1 MRAVSNL
8 ENVLGIRIETRN
20 FKMANLENIV
30 ANPGLQHIR
39 DCIFGYLCPEALE
52 ICREVSEDCNSWLR
66 RFCVVKLMLDFVD
79 EKRSILNLCTSSP
92 ALLVKTLVPGWK
104 KGVTKF
110 AQKASLDD
118 LLDWKLEVKEFLSS
132 YDNNAK
138 PYWLWEN
145 PVEFAVRYDKPQMM
159 QLFLYTDSV
168 EVVKMMINSSNKFG
182 IDLTARD
189 KYGKSALDILKNK
202 IRLEGPKNPKKR
214 EFYNELKT
222 LLLDRLMDQF

>member
-8 ENVLGIRIETRN
+8 ENVLEIRIETRN

-39 DCIFGYLCPEALE
+39 DRIFGYLCPEALE

-168 EVVKMMINSSNKFG
+168 EVVKMMINLKEFG
-182 IDLTARD
+182 IGLNARNYLV
-189 KYGKSALDILKNK
+189 KTALDEVNSR
-202 IRLEGPKNPKKR
+202 IRSVYTRKR
-214 EFYNELKT
+214 KVYEQLKT
-222 LLLDRLMDQF
+222 MLEEEYSKNGES